1 VVNTL
6 RSPIARVAD
15 QKHRGAAE
23 HRNDHVLRSRGATT
37 ELQMIRSAILGA
49 SLVATALAGPAIA
62 RDMHHRH
69 MARHDA
75 AMMQQHDDA
84 GMMQSRGDAGMMQ
97 RRGDAGMMQR
107 RGDAGMM
114 QRRGDEGWNNNGWN
128 NDWNRRS
135 TGFWPA
141 DIAAGAVG
149 TAAGVAGAAIGTAG
163 AIATAP
169 FRTADAY
176 AYDAG
181 PYRYGQPT
189 YDRGPNGYYGDWNSY
204 ATRNGLVCRPGTM
217 FKGSDGAMHICQ

>member
-1 VVNTL
+1 MNTV
-6 RSPIARVAD
+6 RKPIARVAK
-15 QKHRGAAE
+15 QKHWGAAE
-23 HRNDHVLRSRGATT
+23 HHNDHVLRSRGATT

-49 SLVATALAGPAIA
+49 SLVATALAGPAMA

-75 AMMQQHDDA
+75 AMMQQRD
-84 GMMQSRGDAGMMQ
+84 DAGMMQ

-107 RGDAGMM
+107 RGDAGWNNA
-114 QRRGDEGWNNNGWN
+114 GWNNNGWN

-141 DIAAGAVG
+141 DVAAGAVG

-169 FRTADAY
+169 FRTPDAY

-181 PYRYGQPT
+181 PNRFGQPT